1 MAIHHS
7 NIPNF
12 NNSQWHIVVQ
22 KRDTPSRFEAV
33 VPTSTLQGIVTRI
46 VHVDRLSELLIK
58 AVNNRTRERN
68 YFKKLV
74 ELFQGEVTEEEF
86 DKAIEENEDDYVIT
100 ADVTP
105 SREDLMLACEAAK
118 QIKDVR
124 DLDDFAALFSFNP
137 ESTIKEIEA
146 K

>member
-1 MAIHHS
+1 MAINHS
-7 NIPNF
+7 NISTF
-12 NNSQWHIVVQ
+12 NSSQWHIVVQ
-22 KRDTPSRFEAV
+22 NRDTPSRFEAV

>member
-1 MAIHHS
+1 MAINHS
-7 NIPNF
+7 NISNF
-12 NNSQWHIVVQ
+12 NSSQWHIVVQ
-22 KRDTPSRFEAV
+22 QRDTPSRFEAV

-86 DKAIEENEDDYVIT
+86 DKAIEENEDDYVVT
-100 ADVTP
+100 ADGTP

-124 DLDDFAALFSFNP
+124 DIDDFAALFSFNP